1 LSRQFKLY
9 HPFGVIVSGYNLN
22 YNTVTP
28 SGLKCRKISHY
39 KNKLT
44 FTSYLYRIFTMP
56 SKSKQIRYIFILYWF
71 LLAYILAALIWW
83 FIALNRQNILM
94 TKYELEQLQPTDK
107 NYQATYEEIRSLEK
121 RKTTQ
126 YLGEGVTFFLLIIA
140 GAVFV
145 FRAVR
150 RELRIS
156 QQQQNFMIAI
166 THELKTPISVAR
178 LNLETMQKRKLDET
192 QQKRLIQTTLEET
205 NRLNALCNNML
216 LSSQIEAGGYR
227 ITNEET
233 NFSELVS
240 KCVQDFITRYPQ
252 QKIEADIASDIF
264 INGDRLLLQMLV
276 NNLIDNAIKYSAKE
290 LPVTVSLKEENEKI
304 ILKVKDRG
312 KGIAAAEKDK
322 IFNKFYR
329 VGNSATK
336 AAKGTGLGLYL
347 VKKIST
353 QHNANISVTDNDPS
367 GAIFTVTLHSSIEK
381 Q

>member
-1 LSRQFKLY
+1 
-9 HPFGVIVSGYNLN
+9 
-22 YNTVTP
+22 
-28 SGLKCRKISHY
+28 
-39 KNKLT
+39 
-44 FTSYLYRIFTMP
+44 MP
-56 SKSKQIRYIFILYWF
+56 SKSKKLRSVFILYWF

-83 FIALNRQNILM
+83 FIALTRQSKLM
-94 TKYELEQLQPTDK
+94 TKYETEQLQPTDK
-107 NYQATYEEIRSLEK
+107 NYQAKYDKIKSLEK
-121 RKTTQ
+121 RKTAQ
-126 YLGEGVTFFLLIIA
+126 YLGEGVTFFLLIVA

-192 QQKRLIQTTLEET
+192 QQQRLIQTTLEET
-205 NRLNALCNNML
+205 NRMNALCNNML

-233 NFSELVS
+233 NISELVD
-240 KCVQDFITRYPQ
+240 KCVQDFITRYPL
-252 QKIEADIASDIF
+252 QKIESEIAPDIF
-264 INGDRLLLQMLV
+264 INGDRLLLQMLA
-276 NNLIDNAIKYSAKE
+276 NNLIDNAIKYGAKDQ
-290 LPVTVSLKEENEKI
+290 PVTVSLLESGSRI
-304 ILKVKDRG
+304 ILKVKDQG
-312 KGIAAAEKDK
+312 KGVAVEERNK

-347 VKKIST
+347 TKKISQ
-353 QHNANISVTDNDPS
+353 QHNANISVTDNNPS
-367 GAIFTVTLHSSIEK
+367 GAIFTVVLHSSIEK
-381 Q
+381 P

>member
-1 LSRQFKLY
+1 MPFK
-9 HPFGVIVSGYNLN
+9 S
-22 YNTVTP
+22 T
-28 SGLKCRKISHY
+28 
-39 KNKLT
+39 KLR
-44 FTSYLYRIFTMP
+44 S
-56 SKSKQIRYIFILYWF
+56 IFILFWI
-71 LLAYILAALIWW
+71 LLAYILAALVWW
-83 FIALNRQNILM
+83 FIALNRQNKLM
-94 TKYELEQLQPTDK
+94 TKYEMEQLQPTDK
-107 NYQATYEEIRSLEK
+107 NYQAKYDEIKSLEK
-121 RKTTQ
+121 RKTAQ
-126 YLGEGVTFFLLIIA
+126 YMGEGVTFFLLIVA

-156 QQQQNFMIAI
+156 REQQNFMIAI

-192 QQKRLIQTTLEET
+192 QQQRLIQTTLEET

-233 NFSELVS
+233 NFSELVG

-252 QKIEADIASDIF
+252 QKIEADIKPDIF
-264 INGDRLLLQMLV
+264 INGDRMLLQILA
-276 NNLIDNAIKYSAKE
+276 NNLIDNAIKYGAKD
-290 LPVTVSLKEENEKI
+290 LPVTVLLREENENI
-304 ILKVKDRG
+304 ILQVKDLG
-312 KGIAAAEKDK
+312 KGIAAEEKDK

-347 VKKIST
+347 TKKISK
-353 QHNANISVTDNDPS
+353 QHNANISVTDNNPS
-367 GAIFTVTLHSSIEK
+367 GAIFTVVLHSSIEK
-381 Q
+381 P